1 MKKYNKYVIP
11 TVIFSA
17 AFYVAL
23 SFYGDWEK
31 IAALFRSFPLAVV
44 PALLLLSLGNYFVRF
59 LKWHYY
65 LRTVTKKVSF
75 GESFLVF
82 HSALA
87 LSFSPGKVGDL
98 IKSLF
103 LKEAHDL
110 EIGKTAPI
118 VLVER
123 ITDFTS
129 LLLIS
134 IAGAFAYNYGRNAT
148 LAVSVFFLILIVIL
162 SVPSLGEKIISIAGK
177 IKFLNSM
184 LKPFKTA
191 YATSA
196 ELLLPKRLLAMTLL
210 SLLAW
215 LFECLGFYIILINFK
230 VQISLFGA
238 SFIYAFSTIIGA
250 VTMAPAGI
258 GFTEGSL
265 TFLLIENGA
274 TKDAAVASTLLVRL
288 VTLWFA
294 VVVGIISLV
303 FYRFYKNGKNLLI
316 KNK

>member
-1 MKKYNKYVIP
+1 VKKYNKYVIP
-11 TVIFSA
+11 TVVFSA

-31 IAALFRSFPLAVV
+31 IVALFRSFELSVV
-44 PALLLLSLGNYFVRF
+44 PLLLLLSLANYFTRF

-65 LRTVTKKVSF
+65 LRTVTKDVSF

-103 LKEAHDL
+103 LKESHNL
-110 EIGKTAPI
+110 EISKTASI

-134 IAGAFAYNYGRNAT
+134 VAGAFAYNYGRD
-148 LAVSVFFLILIVIL
+148 AVLTVSLFFLILIVLL
-162 SVPSLGEKIISIAGK
+162 SVPSLGKKIISIFGK
-177 IKFLNSM
+177 VEFLKKA
-184 LKPFKTA
+184 LAPFETA
-191 YATSA
+191 YETSNQ
-196 ELLLPKRLLAMTLL
+196 LLAPSRLITMTLL

-215 LFECLGFYIILINFK
+215 FFECLGFYIILINFK

-265 TFLLIENGA
+265 TFLLMEYGSP
-274 TKDAAVASTLLVRL
+274 KDAAVAATLLVRL

-294 VVVGIISLV
+294 VVVGLANL
-303 FYRFYKNGKNLLI
+303 FAYKFYKKKKN
-316 KNK
+316 

>member
-31 IAALFRSFPLAVV
+31 ISALFRAFPLAVV
-44 PALLLLSLGNYFVRF
+44 PALLLLSLANYFARF

-65 LRTVTKKVSF
+65 LRTVTDKVKF
-75 GESFLVF
+75 AESFFVF

-103 LKEAHDL
+103 LKESHDL
-110 EIGKTAPI
+110 EIRKTAPI

-134 IAGAFAYNYGRNAT
+134 IAGAFAYNYGRDAT
-148 LAVSVFFLILIVIL
+148 LAVSVFFLILIVVL
-162 SVPSLGEKIISIAGK
+162 SVPSLGKKIISLFGK
-177 IKFLNSM
+177 FRFLLSA
-184 LKPFKTA
+184 LEPFETA
-191 YATSA
+191 YDTSA
-196 ELLLPKRLLAMTLL
+196 ELLAPRRLVLMTLL

-215 LFECLGFYIILINFK
+215 FFECLGFYIILINFK

-294 VVVGIISLV
+294 VLVGIANL
-303 FYRFYKNGKNLLI
+303 FAYKFYKGMKSVEI
-316 KNK
+316 